1 MDLYNIYDNII
12 TCDDLMIYN
21 DITLPQSLSINY
33 YLQYKDN
40 NETLKN
46 LYNKKL
52 EREDKN
58 LENIYLFIFNR
69 GKQSGGNYFH
79 FHFHYLQRLLGFLNI
94 NNENIKLGIPLNML
108 GFQKFIIHKIIPEDK
123 IIYLDIYKYNYVI
136 KNCYIGDYISSYDIP
151 KSLLEIYTNIGYE
164 YINKNNLTLQNNN
177 NIFIKRNNTSKN
189 AGQNR
194 YVMNKYELEIILDIY
209 NFKYYSFEDYDLENK
224 IINLIN
230 LQPKIIIIE
239 IGSGLTNLL
248 FFPKEFLKKIKFII
262 IDQHNW
268 FLKKSR
274 IYDIILKL
282 ELDHKIITCPNK
294 VDNPKDIQ
302 NNPFILNID
311 LLDNMLNDI
320 IN

>member
-1 MDLYNIYDNII
+1 
-12 TCDDLMIYN
+12 
-21 DITLPQSLSINY
+21 
-33 YLQYKDN
+33 
-40 NETLKN
+40 
-46 LYNKKL
+46 
-52 EREDKN
+52 
-58 LENIYLFIFNR
+58 
-69 GKQSGGNYFH
+69 
-79 FHFHYLQRLLGFLNI
+79 
-94 NNENIKLGIPLNML
+94 ML